1 MLLGFLTK
9 FSEDEL
15 ALAERTGFDALE
27 VHFASWAPEVHAN
40 SKRQAEAA
48 KKARDLMGVYGVTVS
63 AVSRYGPNA
72 LTLPLSAA
80 KKEYRQAIRMAELL
94 GVPALATIPGRI
106 PDKPAEDSMPAF
118 KKLFGEVA
126 KMGADAGVKIACENW
141 PGMTGWPRMGVNVA
155 YSPRMWTL
163 MFDAVPHPNMGL
175 EFDPSHLVWQGIDHL
190 PLVHEFG
197 DRIHHVHLKDTEMLR
212 HQQQRRG
219 IFDGGWW
226 RYRIPG
232 WGQVDWRAFLS
243 ALNDVG
249 YDGGLAIE
257 HEDPIYSGPRREEGL
272 VLGQRY
278 MSSLLVKPA

>member
-1 MLLGFLTK
+1 MRLGFLTT

-15 ALAERTGFDALE
+15 ATAERIGFDALE
-27 VHFASWAPEVHAN
+27 VHFSSWPADVHAN
-40 SKRQAEAA
+40 RKRQEDAA
-48 KKARDLMGVYGVTVS
+48 KKAKDLMAVYGVGVS
-63 AVSRYGPNA
+63 ALARYGPNA
-72 LTLPLSAA
+72 LAQPLSAM
-80 KKEYRQAIRMAELL
+80 KKEYRQAIRMAQLM

-106 PDKPAEDSMPAF
+106 PDKPAEESMPAF

-126 KMGADAGVKIACENW
+126 KMAADAGVKIACENW
-141 PGMTGWPRMGVNVA
+141 PGMTGWPRVGINVA
-155 YSPRMWTL
+155 YSPRMWEL
-163 MFDAVPHPNMGL
+163 MFDAVPNPSIGL
-175 EFDPSHLVWQGIDHL
+175 EFDPSHLVWQGIDHI

-197 DRIHHVHLKDTEMLR
+197 DRIHHVHLKDTEMLT
-212 HQQQRRG
+212 HVQQRSG
-219 IFDGGWW
+219 IFDHGWW

-232 WGQVDWRAFLS
+232 WGQINWRAFLS

-278 MSSLLVKPA
+278 MSQLLVKGA